1 MRFFPRAHRLQGHT
15 PRSVATPPFL
25 ALRREQNWLFLL
37 GLVFPVFT
45 LLACS
50 RGPSRGGKPAPETL
64 RNPPAGPVVGIREQY
79 DSFAWLG
86 IPYAQPPVGPLRWRA
101 PQPLPS
107 WNEPRQAV
115 VPGAPCMQYPSRF
128 GGVPGPTGKPAGS
141 EDCLTLDLYS
151 PRLSADDL
159 SRGSRLPVM
168 VWIHGGGNTIGSS
181 QLYHGGHLA
190 SAHRVLVVAVQY
202 RLGPFGWFRHPAIR
216 AGAADPIEASGNFG
230 TLDLI
235 AALQWVRRNIAAFGG
250 DPDNV
255 TIFGESA
262 GGTNVFTLLLSPLA
276 RGLFQRAIVQSG
288 GMRFSAPE
296 EGEQGEGPHTSTAV
310 VLRWLERETR
320 SRTEARTRLA
330 RATPQEIAEG
340 LRALP
345 AGDLLSLYEPGPA
358 GMIRM
363 PLVFRDGTVLPAE
376 DPLELLA
383 QGQYRQ
389 VPVIL
394 GTNRDEMKLFFSQRP
409 ELVQYR
415 LWIFP
420 RIRDPRLYELFSE
433 YASRM
438 WKATGADEPAE
449 RMRAV
454 QGPSVFVY
462 RFDWDEEPR
471 RLGVDLATLLGAAH
485 GLEIPFVFGHFDLG
499 RASGLLFTKEN
510 EPGRRA
516 LSAAMMSYWAE
527 FAWRG
532 APGRGRNDDLV
543 PWLPWDPTTPEAPKF
558 LIFDTPNG
566 GGLRMSNEVVRRQE
580 LLAAIASDPRFRDD
594 RERCALYRLL
604 AEFGRGLTPEQ
615 YRERGCAEPLARL
628 QR

>member
-1 MRFFPRAHRLQGHT
+1 
-15 PRSVATPPFL
+15 
-25 ALRREQNWLFLL
+25 
-37 GLVFPVFT
+37 
-45 LLACS
+45 
-50 RGPSRGGKPAPETL
+50 
-64 RNPPAGPVVGIREQY
+64 
-79 DSFAWLG
+79 
-86 IPYAQPPVGPLRWRA
+86 
-101 PQPLPS
+101 
-107 WNEPRQAV
+107 
-115 VPGAPCMQYPSRF
+115 
-128 GGVPGPTGKPAGS
+128 
-141 EDCLTLDLYS
+141 
-151 PRLSADDL
+151 
-159 SRGSRLPVM
+159 
-168 VWIHGGGNTIGSS
+168 
-181 QLYHGGHLA
+181 
-190 SAHRVLVVAVQY
+190 VLVVAVQY

-276 RGLFQRAIVQSG
+276 RGLFQRAIVQSA

-310 VLRWLERETR
+310 ILRWLERETR
-320 SRTEARTRLA
+320 SPTQARTRLA

-383 QGQYRQ
+383 QGQYQQ

-532 APGRGRNDDLV
+532 APERGRNGDLV

-580 LLAAIASDPRFRDD
+580 LLAATASDPRFRDD

-615 YRERGCAEPLARL
+615 YRERGCAEPIARL